1 MSAPSVWLYPDA
13 VFDGGSL
20 HEGMAVEI
28 AEGVIRQ
35 VAPPPSEA
43 TRISG
48 IIAPGFV
55 DLQVN
60 GGGGVLLNTAPTV
73 AGLQTIAAA
82 HRAFG
87 TTALLPTV
95 ITDAPDVLQAAA
107 DAVIENG
114 GTDGILGLHIEGP
127 HIAETRRGTHA
138 ARFIRPMDET
148 TMQVVSRLRAAG
160 HVVMIT
166 VAPEACTSAQIG
178 ELAQMGAV
186 VSIGHSDCDAAALQA
201 ALDAGATC
209 GTHLFNAMSQMTGRE
224 PGVVGGLLNAGA
236 YAGLICDGYHV
247 ADDMIRLALR
257 AHRYPERMFLV
268 SDAMATVGGPDR
280 FTLYGREIA
289 LQDGRLV
296 DAEGRLAGAHL
307 TQGAGLARLVQVIG
321 LGREQALRMVIS
333 TPAEVI
339 GRSDLESLTGRPARD
354 AVLIDP
360 AMQVRALAEV

>member
-1 MSAPSVWLYPDA
+1 MNGPSEWLQPDA
-13 VFDGGSL
+13 VFDGGAL
-20 HEGMAVEI
+20 REGLAVEI
-28 AEGVIRQ
+28 VGDMIRQ
-35 VAPPPSEA
+35 IAPARPDA
-43 TRISG
+43 KRISG

-95 ITDAPDVLQAAA
+95 ITDAPEVLQAAA

-114 GTDGILGLHIEGP
+114 GADGILGLHIEGP
-127 HIAETRRGTHA
+127 HIAEARRGTHA
-138 ARFIRPMDET
+138 ARFIRPMDNA
-148 TMQVVSRLRAAG
+148 TMAVVRRLRSAG
-160 HVVMIT
+160 HTVMIT
-166 VAPEACTSAQIG
+166 VAPEACRSDQIA
-178 ELAQMGAV
+178 ELAQTGAV
-186 VSIGHSDCDAAALQA
+186 VAIGHSDCDAASLRA

-224 PGVVGGLLNAGA
+224 PGIVGGLLSAGA
-236 YAGLICDGYHV
+236 FTGLICDGHHV
-247 ADDMIRLALR
+247 ADEMIRLALR
-257 AHRYPERMFLV
+257 AHAYPERMFLV

-307 TQGAGLARLVQVIG
+307 TQGAGLARMVQRIG
-321 LGREQALRMVIS
+321 VGLEQALRMVIA

-339 GRSDLESLTGRPARD
+339 GRPDLASLTGRPLRD

>member
-1 MSAPSVWLYPDA
+1 MNGRSAWLQPDA
-13 VFDGGSL
+13 VFSDGAL
-20 HEGMAVEI
+20 QQGMAVEI
-28 AEGVIRQ
+28 AGDMIRQ
-35 VAPPPSEA
+35 IAPAPQDA
-43 TRISG
+43 RRISG
-48 IIAPGFV
+48 VIAPGFL

-60 GGGGVLLNTAPTV
+60 GGGGVMLNTAPTV

-95 ITDAPDVLQAAA
+95 ITDAPEVLQAAA
-107 DAVIENG
+107 DAVIKTG
-114 GTDGILGLHIEGP
+114 GADGILGLHIEGP
-127 HIAETRRGTHA
+127 HIAAARRGTHA
-138 ARFIRPMDET
+138 ARFIRPMDDT
-148 TMQVVSRLRAAG
+148 TLAVVRRLRSAG
-160 HVVMIT
+160 HGVMIT
-166 VAPEACTSAQIG
+166 VAPEACTADQIG
-178 ELAQMGAV
+178 ALAQMGAV
-186 VSIGHSDCDAAALQA
+186 VSVGHSDCDAARVQA

-209 GTHLFNAMSQMTGRE
+209 GTHLFNAMSQMTGRA

-236 YAGLICDGYHV
+236 HTGLICDGHHV

-257 AHRYPERMFLV
+257 AHQRPERLFLV

-289 LQDGRLV
+289 LQDGKLV

-307 TQGAGLARLVQVIG
+307 TQAAGLARMVQVIG
-321 LGREQALRMVIS
+321 LGLEQALRMVIA

-339 GRSDLESLTGRPARD
+339 GRPDLASPTGRPVQD

-360 AMQVRALAEV
+360 ALQVRALAGA